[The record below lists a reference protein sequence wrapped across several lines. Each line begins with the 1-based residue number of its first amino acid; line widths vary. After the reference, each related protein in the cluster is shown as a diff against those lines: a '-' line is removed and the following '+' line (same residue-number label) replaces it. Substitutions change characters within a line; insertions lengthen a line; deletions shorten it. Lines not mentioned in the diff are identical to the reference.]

1 MKCIKPEVY
10 VKKNSETDINSL
22 WWSVVWSW
30 FIKNNTNFRGKWDFI
45 WGICLQEH
53 KSKALILPVN
63 PESVHD
69 CLKECL
75 LTRMQ
80 KYRVWM
86 GVEMGLVKAAVST
99 AVCLQECPLR
109 KLLGHCFKECK
120 LQYSEILHCNV
131 PLWATLE
138 TERRFLI
145 AENVDH
151 AVCSSANWFYGAKIY
166 IIQFMSGRGKMA

>member
-1 MKCIKPEVY
+1 
-10 VKKNSETDINSL
+10 
-22 WWSVVWSW
+22 
-30 FIKNNTNFRGKWDFI
+30 
-45 WGICLQEH
+45 
-53 KSKALILPVN
+53 
-63 PESVHD
+63 
-69 CLKECL
+69 
-75 LTRMQ
+75 
-80 KYRVWM
+80 
-86 GVEMGLVKAAVST
+86 MGLVKAAVST

-151 AVCSSANWFYGAKIY
+151 AVCSSAN
-166 IIQFMSGRGKMA
+166 